1 MKKRVTSIEM
11 LKEVLKDING
21 IEIVKEKTGSYRIKG
36 EKNLYYL
43 RDGVR
48 KPFLIGWDQLNQKNI
63 NISNK
68 KQFDDIVTRIKDNA
82 KKGK

>member
-1 MKKRVTSIEM
+1 MKKRITSIEM
-11 LKEVLKDING
+11 LKEVLKDIHG

-48 KPFLIGWDQLNQKNI
+48 KPCLIGWDQLNQKNI
-63 NISNK
+63 NVSNK
-68 KQFDDIVTRIKDNA
+68 MVY
-82 KKGK
+82 

>member
-1 MKKRVTSIEM
+1 M
-11 LKEVLKDING
+11 LKEVLKDIHG

-48 KPFLIGWDQLNQKNI
+48 KPCLIGWDQLNQKNI
-63 NISNK
+63 NISSK
-68 KQFDDIVTRIKDNA
+68 KQFDDIVTRIKNNA

>member
-11 LKEVLKDING
+11 LKEVLKDIHG

-48 KPFLIGWDQLNQKNI
+48 KPCLIGWDQLNQKNI

-68 KQFDDIVTRIKDNA
+68 KQFDDIVTRIKDHA

>member
-48 KPFLIGWDQLNQKNI
+48 KPCLIGWDQLNQKNI
-63 NISNK
+63 NISSK
-68 KQFDDIVTRIKDNA
+68 KQFDDIVTRIKNNA